1 MLHITDITCNS
12 LVWYRLKQNI
22 LKKTLVCFRE
32 SIKGSMVDCLMPLK
46 NAINKIYVKEGL
58 LVYMLTVGR

>member
-1 MLHITDITCNS
+1 MKICEN
-12 LVWYRLKQNI
+12 
-22 LKKTLVCFRE
+22 KTLVCFRE

>member
-1 MLHITDITCNS
+1 MLIKTTYAKICEN
-12 LVWYRLKQNI
+12 
-22 LKKTLVCFRE
+22 KTLVCFSE